1 MSAQFTPGPW
11 KVSHDEYAGH
21 YDVSTFDPECG
32 SEAIAQVLYANN
44 EPGGRGEADA
54 RLIAAAPALLE
65 ALEDARTSLSI
76 TRTNIMCEIGRCADP
91 SESRWEGVPEQL
103 AKRIAKI
110 DAAISLAR
118 GESK

>member
-1 MSAQFTPGPW
+1 MSAHFTPGPW

-21 YDVSTFDPECG
+21 YDVSTFDPERG

-65 ALEDARTSLSI
+65 ALGWLESYLRDTPHHNAPAAANARAAI
-76 TRTNIMCEIGRCADP
+76 A
-91 SESRWEGVPEQL
+91 L
-103 AKRIAKI
+103 AKGEAK
-110 DAAISLAR
+110 
-118 GESK
+118 